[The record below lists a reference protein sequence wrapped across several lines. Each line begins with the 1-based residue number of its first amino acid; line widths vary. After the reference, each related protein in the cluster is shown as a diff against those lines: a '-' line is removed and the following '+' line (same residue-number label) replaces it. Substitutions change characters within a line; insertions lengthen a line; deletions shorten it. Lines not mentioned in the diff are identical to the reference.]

1 VRGNQREGD
10 AVTAP
15 GEALT
20 WEWTVEAGERAV
32 LHVPVLDDAGQP
44 VSVTGW
50 VVDAAVKTEP
60 GGTVLY
66 AFDSDG
72 AAVPDGT
79 RVTLTIPE
87 DVTAAFVFRRAWYRV
102 KVVDP
107 VNGPVR
113 LVQGP
118 FVVSPD

>member
-1 VRGNQREGD
+1 VTTPGD
-10 AVTAP
+10 
-15 GEALT
+15 ALT
-20 WEWTVEAGERAV
+20 WTWTVEAGERAI
-32 LHVPVLDDAGQP
+32 LHVPVLDDQGQP

-60 GGTVLY
+60 GGDVLY
-66 AFDSDG
+66 AFGDDE

-87 DVTAAFVFRRAWYRV
+87 QVTAGFVFRRAWWRV

-107 VNGPVR
+107 VNGPIR
-113 LVQGP
+113 LVQGQ